1 MQKSACL
8 NLDLNLS
15 LSCSACS
22 RRAQGYNWPMAATD
36 GTGHDRNAPQAA
48 DRVPVRLRDI
58 ARTFAKVGTIGF
70 GGGVGMLAIIRQE
83 VVERRRWVDDQQLS
97 VAVAMGQMLPG
108 PFVSNYA
115 EYIGYELRGM
125 RGMTVA
131 VFALLAPCFVL
142 MCGLSFLYFR
152 FGSVPLVTK
161 FFYGVQPVVVGILA
175 WATWSIGRA
184 NVRNWRSVGIGIIA
198 AAALFLKVDVLLVV
212 VGCGILGILLSR
224 KGSRDREI
232 EGPSRTKAEGKSQKA
247 KAKRQNGGQ
256 ETEEASR
263 PKAEVRR
270 QKSEGGGE
278 GGSGGPLTMLSL
290 APLLPLLVVAAAV
303 PGVWQRAGELAYVF
317 LKVGTVIFGG
327 GFAAIPFLQHEVVDV
342 HHWLSMR
349 EFIDGV
355 ALGQITPG
363 PVAIT
368 AAFIGYKVLGVWG
381 ALIAALGT
389 FLPSSL
395 MLWGLIHVYRRVSS
409 NSFVQGFLSGVMP
422 AVTGMILTATV
433 FVGRTAING
442 PAQAVIAPLAL
453 CLLLRYRVEPVWLIL
468 GGALVGLAL

>member
-1 MQKSACL
+1 MPSSGG
-8 NLDLNLS
+8 NP
-15 LSCSACS
+15 
-22 RRAQGYNWPMAATD
+22 GP
-36 GTGHDRNAPQAA
+36 GH
-48 DRVPVRLRDI
+48 VSLRDI
-58 ARTFAKVGTIGF
+58 ARVFAKVGTIGF

-83 VVERRRWVDDQQLS
+83 VVEKRRWVDDQRLG

-125 RGMTVA
+125 RGMLTA
-131 VFALLAPCFVL
+131 VVALLAPCFVL
-142 MCGLSFLYFR
+142 MCGLSYLYFR
-152 FGSVPLVTK
+152 FGSVPLVAK
-161 FFYGVQPVVVGILA
+161 LFSGVQPVVVGILA
-175 WATWSIGRA
+175 WATWSIGKA
-184 NVRNWRSVGIGIIA
+184 NITSWRSAAIGVVA
-198 AAALFLKVDVLLVV
+198 AAALFLNLDVLVVV
-212 VGCGILGILLSR
+212 VGCGVLGIISGWG
-224 KGSRDREI
+224 KGH
-232 EGPSRTKAEGKSQKA
+232 
-247 KAKRQNGGQ
+247 
-256 ETEEASR
+256 
-263 PKAEVRR
+263 
-270 QKSEGGGE
+270 GGGISPQRHQDTKRSSQNPRPPE
-278 GGSGGPLTMLSL
+278 PPNPDRNCQEAKPATGANVALLGAM
-290 APLLPLLVVAAAV
+290 PLLPALFVVAAAV

-327 GFAAIPFLQHEVVDV
+327 GFAAIPFLQREVVDV

-368 AAFIGYKVLGVWG
+368 AAFIGYKVLGFWG

-395 MLWGLIHVYRRVSS
+395 MLWGLIHVYRRVQY
-409 NSFVQGFLSGVMP
+409 NCVVQGFLSGVMP

-442 PAQAVIAPLAL
+442 PVQAVVAPLAL
-453 CLLLRYRVEPVWLIL
+453 CLLLRYRLEPVWLIL
-468 GGALVGLAL
+468 GGALVGLVL

>member
-1 MQKSACL
+1 
-8 NLDLNLS
+8 
-15 LSCSACS
+15 
-22 RRAQGYNWPMAATD
+22 MAVTESI
-36 GTGHDRNAPQAA
+36 GP
-48 DRVPVRLRDI
+48 DRVSLRDI
-58 ARTFAKVGTIGF
+58 ARVFAKVGTIGF

-125 RGMTVA
+125 RGMVVA
-131 VFALLAPCFVL
+131 VIALLMPCFVL

-152 FGSVPLVTK
+152 FGSVPLVAK
-161 FFYGVQPVVVGILA
+161 LFAGVQPVVVGILA
-175 WATWSIGRA
+175 WATWSIGKA
-184 NVRNWRSVGIGIIA
+184 NIRSWQSVAIGIIA
-198 AAALFLKVDVLLVV
+198 AVALFLKVDVLLVV
-212 VGCGILGILLSR
+212 VGCGILGILLSG
-224 KGSRDREI
+224 KGSRDRET
-232 EGPSRTKAEGKSQKA
+232 ERSRE
-247 KAKRQNGGQ
+247 
-256 ETEEASR
+256 

-270 QKSEGGGE
+270 QKSEGRSEE
-278 GGSGGPLTMLSL
+278 GTGRKLRMLSL
-290 APLLPLLVVAAAV
+290 VPLLPLLVVAAAV
-303 PGVWQRAGELAYVF
+303 PTVWQKAGELAYVF

-355 ALGQITPG
+355 ALGQVTPG

-368 AAFIGYKVLGVWG
+368 AAFIGYKVLGFWG

-395 MLWGLIHVYRRVSS
+395 MLWGLIRVYRRVQY
-409 NSFVQGFLSGVMP
+409 NRVVQGFLSGVMP
-422 AVTGMILTATV
+422 AVTGMILMATV
-433 FVGRTAING
+433 FVGKTAVIG
-442 PAQAVIAPLAL
+442 PVQAVLALLTL
-453 CLLLRYRVEPVWLIL
+453 CLLLRFKVEPVWLIL
-468 GGALVGLAL
+468 GGAVVGLVTA

>member
-1 MQKSACL
+1 
-8 NLDLNLS
+8 
-15 LSCSACS
+15 
-22 RRAQGYNWPMAATD
+22 MAA
-36 GTGHDRNAPQAA
+36 GHDPKSSAELGH
-48 DRVPVRLRDI
+48 VPVRVSLRDI
-58 ARTFAKVGTIGF
+58 ARVFAKVGTIGF

-125 RGMTVA
+125 KGMVTA
-131 VFALLAPCFVL
+131 VVALLAPCFVL

-161 FFYGVQPVVVGILA
+161 LFSGVQPVVVGILA
-175 WATWSIGRA
+175 WATWSIGKA
-184 NVRNWRSVGIGIIA
+184 NITNWRSVAIGVIA

-212 VGCGILGILLSR
+212 VGCGILGIVLSG
-224 KGSRDREI
+224 KGSRDRGI
-232 EGPSRTKAEGKSQKA
+232 ERSSEEQAEGKSQESKA
-247 KAKRQNGGQ
+247 KAQSGGQ
-256 ETEEASR
+256 REANG
-263 PKAEVRR
+263 VRR
-270 QKSEGGGE
+270 VAFV
-278 GGSGGPLTMLSL
+278 PWM
-290 APLLPLLVVAAAV
+290 PLLLFAAVAAG
-303 PGVWQRAGELAYVF
+303 PTVWQKAGELALVF

-342 HHWLSMR
+342 HRWLSMR

-368 AAFIGYKVLGVWG
+368 AAFIGYKVLGFWG

-395 MLWGLIHVYRRVSS
+395 MLWGLIHVYRRVQY
-409 NSFVQGFLSGVMP
+409 NRVVQGFLSGVMP

-442 PAQAVIAPLAL
+442 PVQAVVAPLAL
-453 CLLLRYRVEPVWLIL
+453 CLLLRYRLEPVWLIL
-468 GGALVGLAL
+468 GGALVGLVTV

>member
-1 MQKSACL
+1 
-8 NLDLNLS
+8 
-15 LSCSACS
+15 
-22 RRAQGYNWPMAATD
+22 MATSSV
-36 GTGHDRNAPQAA
+36 GPKC
-48 DRVPVRLRDI
+48 VSLRDI
-58 ARTFAKVGTIGF
+58 ARVFAKVGAIGF

-83 VVERRRWVDDQQLS
+83 VVGRRRWIDDAQLS

-125 RGMTVA
+125 RGMVVA
-131 VFALLAPCFVL
+131 VIALLAPCFVL

-161 FFYGVQPVVVGILA
+161 LFSGVQPVVVGILA
-175 WATWSIGRA
+175 WATWSIGKT
-184 NVRNWRSVGIGIIA
+184 NITGWRSVVIGGIA

-212 VGCGILGILLSR
+212 VGCGVLGIVLTR
-224 KGSRDREI
+224 KGQRDKGI
-232 EGPSRTKAEGKSQKA
+232 KGSS
-247 KAKRQNGGQ
+247 
-256 ETEEASR
+256 EER
-263 PKAEVRR
+263 D
-270 QKSEGGGE
+270 EGGGMKDE
-278 GGSGGPLTMLSL
+278 GEKGDGPVGDGKRQVLSL
-290 APLLPLLVVAAAV
+290 VPFLPLLLVATSV
-303 PGVWQRAGELAYVF
+303 PGVWQKAWELAYVF

-368 AAFIGYKVLGVWG
+368 AAFIGYKVLGLWG
-381 ALIAALGT
+381 ASIAALGT

-395 MLWGLIHVYRRVSS
+395 MLWGLIHAYRRVQY
-409 NSFVQGFLSGVMP
+409 NRLVQGFLSGVMP

-433 FVGRTAING
+433 FVGKTAING
-442 PAQAVIAPLAL
+442 PVQAVVAPLAL
-453 CLLLRYRVEPVWLIL
+453 CLLLRYRIEPVWLIL

>member
-1 MQKSACL
+1 VS
-8 NLDLNLS
+8 
-15 LSCSACS
+15 
-22 RRAQGYNWPMAATD
+22 
-36 GTGHDRNAPQAA
+36 
-48 DRVPVRLRDI
+48 LRDI
-58 ARTFAKVGTIGF
+58 ARVFAKVGTIGF

-83 VVERRRWVDDQQLS
+83 VVERRRWVDDAQLS

-115 EYIGYELRGM
+115 EYIGYELRGL
-125 RGMTVA
+125 RGMATA
-131 VFALLAPCFVL
+131 VVALLAPCFVL

-161 FFYGVQPVVVGILA
+161 LFSGVQPVVVGILA

-184 NVRNWRSVGIGIIA
+184 NITGWRSVAIGIVA
-198 AAALFLKVDVLLVV
+198 AAALFLKVDVLVVV
-212 VGCGILGILLSR
+212 VGCGVLGILLNG

-232 EGPSRTKAEGKSQKA
+232 EGWSQTKSDARSEIAEARSEEGGQAQAEVKGQKA
-247 KAKRQNGGQ
+247 KAKRQNGGRMM
-256 ETEEASR
+256 AFV
-263 PKAEVRR
+263 PW
-270 QKSEGGGE
+270 
-278 GGSGGPLTMLSL
+278 M
-290 APLLPLLVVAAAV
+290 PLLLFAAVAAG
-303 PGVWQRAGELAYVF
+303 PTVWQKAGELAYVF

-368 AAFIGYKVLGVWG
+368 AAFIGYKVLGFWG

-395 MLWGLIHVYRRVSS
+395 MLWGLIHVYRRVQY
-409 NSFVQGFLSGVMP
+409 NRVVQGFLSGVMP

-442 PAQAVIAPLAL
+442 PVQAVVAPLAL
-453 CLLLRYRVEPVWLIL
+453 CLLLRYRLEPVWLIL
-468 GGALVGLAL
+468 GGALVGMVL